1 MLTRRHIRVK
11 VMQGLYAMT
20 QTTEDTLDK
29 EKKFLSLSMEK
40 MGSLYLL
47 HLSLFIELQARAADH
62 LILSSKKYISSSAD
76 LDPSKAKF
84 SNKYL
89 LRSIDL

>member
-20 QTTEDTLDK
+20 QTTEDTLEK

-40 MGSLYLL
+40 YY
-47 HLSLFIELQARAADH
+47 LFIDGKPLLDNIIR
-62 LILSSKKYISSSAD
+62 LILCFINFINLIFVRLKLKS
-76 LDPSKAKF
+76 
-84 SNKYL
+84 
-89 LRSIDL
+89 

>member
-40 MGSLYLL
+40 MGSL
-47 HLSLFIELQARAADH
+47 
-62 LILSSKKYISSSAD
+62 
-76 LDPSKAKF
+76 
-84 SNKYL
+84 
-89 LRSIDL
+89 